1 MSSFLKVFLIILI
14 ILLLIP
20 IQYFFVQTKLKYRIY
35 IPIIFHKILLK
46 ILGIKVKLIGKNV
59 DARPLILAG
68 NHTSYLDII
77 VLGSIMP
84 ICFIAKEDIKHWFLF
99 GFLAKMQNTIF
110 IKRKNYTT
118 LESLNSINKEL
129 DNKSAV
135 VLFPE
140 GTTNTGKKILNFKSS
155 LFNLF
160 ENNSTLRLQN
170 FSLCYTHVNDMPI
183 DNRTR
188 PQISWYG
195 NMNMIS
201 HLLNFLKTSCVNATI
216 VFHPM
221 LPLKGLDR
229 KSIAVSS
236 IKQVKKGISLAFKNA

>member
-1 MSSFLKVFLIILI
+1 MFSFLKVFLIILI
-14 ILLLIP
+14 ILVLIP
-20 IQYFFVQTKLKYRIY
+20 IQYIFVQFKLKNRIY
-35 IPIIFHKILLK
+35 IPIFFHRILLK
-46 ILGIKVKLIGKNV
+46 ILGIKVKLIGQNTS
-59 DARPLILAG
+59 ARPLILAG

-77 VLGSIMP
+77 ILGSIMP

-110 IKRKNYTT
+110 IKRKNHKT

-129 DNKSAV
+129 DNNSAV

-140 GTTNTGKKILNFKSS
+140 GTTNTGKKVLNFKSS

-160 ENNSTLRLQN
+160 ENNNTLRLQN

-195 NMNMIS
+195 DMNILS
-201 HLLNFLKTSCVNATI
+201 HLLNFLKISCVDATV
-216 VFHPM
+216 VFHPI
-221 LPLKGLDR
+221 LPLRGLDR
-229 KSIAVSS
+229 KSISISS
-236 IKQVKKGISLAFKNA
+236 IKQVKKGISIAFNNA

>member
-1 MSSFLKVFLIILI
+1 MFSFLKVFLIILI

-20 IQYFFVQTKLKYRIY
+20 IQYFFVQFKLKNRIY
-35 IPIIFHKILLK
+35 IPIFFHRILLK
-46 ILGIKVKLIGKNV
+46 ILGIKVKLIGQNTR
-59 DARPLILAG
+59 ARPLILAG

-77 VLGSIMP
+77 ILGSIMP

-110 IKRKNYTT
+110 IKRKNYKT

-129 DNKSAV
+129 DNNSAV

-140 GTTNTGKKILNFKSS
+140 GTTNTGKKVLNFKSS

-160 ENNSTLRLQN
+160 ENNNTLRLQN

-195 NMNMIS
+195 DMNILS
-201 HLLNFLKTSCVNATI
+201 HLLNFLKISCVDATV
-216 VFHPM
+216 VFHPI
-221 LPLKGLDR
+221 LPLRGLDR
-229 KSIAVSS
+229 KSISISS
-236 IKQVKKGISLAFKNA
+236 IKQVKKGISIAFNNA

>member
-1 MSSFLKVFLIILI
+1 MSSFLKVFLIIVI

-20 IQYFFVQTKLKYRIY
+20 IQFIFVQFKMRLRKY
-35 IPIIFHKILLK
+35 IPIVFHKILLK
-46 ILGIKVKLIGKNV
+46 ILGVKVKLIGQNTRV
-59 DARPLILAG
+59 RPLILAG

-77 VLGSIMP
+77 ILGSIMP
-84 ICFIAKEDIKHWFLF
+84 ICFIAKEEIKYWFLF

-110 IKRKNYTT
+110 IKRKNYKT
-118 LESLNSINKEL
+118 LESLNSINREL
-129 DNKSAV
+129 NDKSAV

-140 GTTNTGKKILNFKSS
+140 GTTNSGKKVLNFKSS

-160 ENNSTLRLQN
+160 ENNNTLRLQN

-195 NMNMIS
+195 DMNIIS
-201 HLLNFLKTSCVNATI
+201 HLSNFLKISCVHATV
-216 VFHPM
+216 VFHPII
-221 LPLKGLDR
+221 PLKGLDR
-229 KSIAVSS
+229 KSISISS
-236 IKQVKKGISLAFKNA
+236 IRQVKKGISLAFKNA

>member
-1 MSSFLKVFLIILI
+1 MFFFLKVFSIILI

-20 IQYFFVQTKLKYRIY
+20 IQYIFVQFKLKHRIY
-35 IPIIFHKILLK
+35 IPIVFHKILLK
-46 ILGIKVKLIGKNV
+46 ILGIKVKLIGKNASV
-59 DARPLILAG
+59 RPLILAG

-77 VLGSIMP
+77 ILGSIMP

-110 IKRKNYTT
+110 IKRKNYKT
-118 LESLNSINKEL
+118 LENLNSINKEL
-129 DNKSAV
+129 DNKSAI

-140 GTTNTGKKILNFKSS
+140 GTTNTGKKVLNFKSS

-160 ENNSTLRLQN
+160 EKNSTLRLQN
-170 FSLCYTHVNDMPI
+170 FSLCYTHVNNMPI

-195 NMNMIS
+195 EMNIIN
-201 HLLNFLKTSCVNATI
+201 HLSNFLKLSCVNATI

-221 LPLKGLDR
+221 LPTKGLDR
-229 KSIAVSS
+229 KSISTSS
-236 IKQVKKGISLAFKNA
+236 IKQVKKGINLAFKNA

>member
-1 MSSFLKVFLIILI
+1 MSSFLKVFLIFLT

-20 IQYFFVQTKLKYRIY
+20 IQYIFVKLKLKHRNY
-35 IPIIFHKILLK
+35 IPIVFHKILIK
-46 ILGIKVKLIGKNV
+46 ILGIKVKLIGQNEVVK
-59 DARPLILAG
+59 PLILAG

-77 VLGSIMP
+77 ILGSIMP

-110 IKRKNYTT
+110 IKRKNYKT
-118 LESLNSINKEL
+118 LESLNTINKEL
-129 DNKSAV
+129 HNKSAV

-140 GTTNTGKKILNFKSS
+140 GTTNTGKKVLNFKSS

-160 ENNSTLRLQN
+160 ENNKTLRLQN
-170 FSLCYTHVNDMPI
+170 FSLCYTHVNNMPI

-195 NMNMIS
+195 DMNIVS
-201 HLLNFLKTSCVNATI
+201 HLLNFLKISCVDATI

-221 LPLKGLDR
+221 LSLKGLDR
-229 KSIAVSS
+229 KSISISS

>member
-1 MSSFLKVFLIILI
+1 MFSFLKVFLIILT

-20 IQYFFVQTKLKYRIY
+20 IQYIFVQFKLRYRIY
-35 IPIIFHKILLK
+35 VPIVFHKILLK
-46 ILGIKVKLIGKNV
+46 ILGIKVKLIGQNTR
-59 DARPLILAG
+59 ARPLILAG

-77 VLGSIMP
+77 ILGSIMP

-110 IKRKNYTT
+110 IKRKNHKT

-129 DNKSAV
+129 DNNSAV

-140 GTTNTGKKILNFKSS
+140 GTTNTGKKVLNFKSS

-160 ENNSTLRLQN
+160 ENNNTLRLQN

-183 DNRTR
+183 DDRTR

-195 NMNMIS
+195 DMNILS
-201 HLLNFLKTSCVNATI
+201 HLLNFLKISCVNATV
-216 VFHPM
+216 VFHPI
-221 LPLKGLDR
+221 LPLRGLDR
-229 KSIAVSS
+229 KSISISS
-236 IKQVKKGISLAFKNA
+236 IKQVKKGISIAFNNA

>member
-1 MSSFLKVFLIILI
+1 MSSFLKVFLIVLLILF
-14 ILLLIP
+14 LIP
-20 IQYFFVQTKLKYRIY
+20 IQYIFVQFKLKHRIY
-35 IPIIFHKILLK
+35 IPIVFHKLLLK
-46 ILGIKVKLIGKNV
+46 ILGIKVKLIGQYV
-59 DARPLILAG
+59 VARPLILAG

-77 VLGSIMP
+77 ILGSIMP
-84 ICFIAKEDIKHWFLF
+84 ICFIAKEDIKYWFLF

-110 IKRKNYTT
+110 IKRKNYKT

-129 DNKSAV
+129 GNKSAV

-140 GTTNTGKKILNFKSS
+140 GTTNTGKKILKFKSS

-170 FSLCYTHVNDMPI
+170 FSLCYTHVNNMPI

-195 NMNMIS
+195 DMNIIS
-201 HLLNFLKTSCVNATI
+201 HLSNFLKISCVNATV

-221 LPLKGLDR
+221 LPLKGLNR
-229 KSIAVSS
+229 KSISASS

>member
-1 MSSFLKVFLIILI
+1 MSSFLKVFLIILV

-20 IQYFFVQTKLKYRIY
+20 LQYIFVQFKLRYKNY
-35 IPIIFHKILLK
+35 IPIVFHKLLLK
-46 ILGIKVKLIGKNV
+46 ILGIKVKLIGQNTCL
-59 DARPLILAG
+59 RPLILAG

-84 ICFIAKEDIKHWFLF
+84 ISFIAKEDIKYWFLF

-110 IKRKNYTT
+110 IKRKNYKT
-118 LESLNSINKEL
+118 LESLNSINSEL
-129 DNKSAV
+129 DNKSAI

-140 GTTNTGKKILNFKSS
+140 GTTNTGKKVLNFKSS

-160 ENNSTLRLQN
+160 ENNNTLRLQN
-170 FSLCYTHVNDMPI
+170 FSLCYTHVNNMPI

-195 NMNMIS
+195 DMSIIS
-201 HLLNFLKTSCVNATI
+201 HLSNFLKISCVNATI
-216 VFHPM
+216 VFHPI

-229 KSIAVSS
+229 KSISISS
-236 IKQVKKGISLAFKNA
+236 IKQVKKGIILAFKNA

>member
-1 MSSFLKVFLIILI
+1 MSSFLKVFLIIVI

-20 IQYFFVQTKLKYRIY
+20 IQFIFVQFKMRLRKY
-35 IPIIFHKILLK
+35 IPIVFHKILLK
-46 ILGIKVKLIGKNV
+46 ILGVKVKLIGQNTRV
-59 DARPLILAG
+59 RPLILAG

-77 VLGSIMP
+77 ILGSIMP
-84 ICFIAKEDIKHWFLF
+84 ICFIAKDDIKHWFLF

-110 IKRKNYTT
+110 IKRKNYKT
-118 LESLNSINKEL
+118 LESLNSISKEL

-140 GTTNTGKKILNFKSS
+140 GTTNSGKKVLNFKSS

-160 ENNSTLRLQN
+160 ENNNTLRLQN

-195 NMNMIS
+195 DMNIIS
-201 HLLNFLKTSCVNATI
+201 HLSNFLKISCVNATV
-216 VFHPM
+216 VFHPI

-229 KSIAVSS
+229 KSISVSS
-236 IKQVKKGISLAFKNA
+236 VKQVKQGISLAFKNA

>member
-1 MSSFLKVFLIILI
+1 MSSFLKVFLIIVI

-20 IQYFFVQTKLKYRIY
+20 IQFIFVQFKMRLRKY
-35 IPIIFHKILLK
+35 IPIVFHKILLK
-46 ILGIKVKLIGKNV
+46 ILGVKVKLIGQNTSV
-59 DARPLILAG
+59 RPLILAG

-77 VLGSIMP
+77 ILGSIMP
-84 ICFIAKEDIKHWFLF
+84 ICFIAKEEIKYWFLF

-110 IKRKNYTT
+110 IKRKNYKT
-118 LESLNSINKEL
+118 LESLNSINREL
-129 DNKSAV
+129 NDKSAV

-140 GTTNTGKKILNFKSS
+140 GTTNSGKKVLNFKSS

-160 ENNSTLRLQN
+160 ENNNTLRLQN

-195 NMNMIS
+195 DMNIIS
-201 HLLNFLKTSCVNATI
+201 HLSNFLKISCVHATV
-216 VFHPM
+216 VFHPII
-221 LPLKGLDR
+221 PLKGLDR
-229 KSIAVSS
+229 KSISISS
-236 IKQVKKGISLAFKNA
+236 IRQVKKGISLAFKNA

>member
-1 MSSFLKVFLIILI
+1 LSSFLKVFLIILI

-20 IQYFFVQTKLKYRIY
+20 LQYIFVQFKLKNRIY
-35 IPIIFHKILLK
+35 IPIFFHRILLK
-46 ILGIKVKLIGKNV
+46 ILGIKVKLIGQNTS
-59 DARPLILAG
+59 ARPLILAG

-77 VLGSIMP
+77 ILGSIMP

-110 IKRKNYTT
+110 IKRKNYKT

-129 DNKSAV
+129 ANNSAV

-140 GTTNTGKKILNFKSS
+140 GTTNTGKKVLNFKSS

-160 ENNSTLRLQN
+160 ENNNTLRLQN

-195 NMNMIS
+195 DMNILS
-201 HLLNFLKTSCVNATI
+201 HLLNFLKISCVDATV
-216 VFHPM
+216 VFHPI
-221 LPLKGLDR
+221 LPLRGLDR
-229 KSIAVSS
+229 KSISISS
-236 IKQVKKGISLAFKNA
+236 IKQVKKGISIAFNNA

>member
-1 MSSFLKVFLIILI
+1 MFSFLKVFLIILI

-20 IQYFFVQTKLKYRIY
+20 IQYVFVQFKLKNRIY
-35 IPIIFHKILLK
+35 IPIFFHRILLK
-46 ILGIKVKLIGKNV
+46 ILGIKVKLIGQNTS
-59 DARPLILAG
+59 ARPLILAG

-77 VLGSIMP
+77 ILGSIMP

-110 IKRKNYTT
+110 IKRKNYKT

-129 DNKSAV
+129 ANNSAV

-140 GTTNTGKKILNFKSS
+140 GTTNTGKKVLNFKSS

-160 ENNSTLRLQN
+160 ENNNTLRLQN

-195 NMNMIS
+195 DMNILS
-201 HLLNFLKTSCVNATI
+201 HLLNFLKISCVDATV
-216 VFHPM
+216 VFHPI
-221 LPLKGLDR
+221 LPLRGLDR
-229 KSIAVSS
+229 KSISISS
-236 IKQVKKGISLAFKNA
+236 IKQVKKGISIAFNNA